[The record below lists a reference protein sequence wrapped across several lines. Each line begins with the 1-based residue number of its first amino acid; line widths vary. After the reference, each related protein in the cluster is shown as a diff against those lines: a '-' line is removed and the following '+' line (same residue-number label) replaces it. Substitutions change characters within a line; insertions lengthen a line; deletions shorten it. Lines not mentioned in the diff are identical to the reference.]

1 MISTISMMIIIALLV
16 ACNCGL
22 LGCFLI
28 LRGEAMFGDAISHA
42 ILPGIVLS
50 FILSGSMNLLGFI
63 SGAILAGILAIIM
76 IRILHSELCVAIDAA
91 MGIVFTSF
99 FSIGILL
106 IANYSSK
113 IDLDLGC
120 VLYGNLVIAPSDLLY
135 WGEKMIGPKSFF
147 TLALLLIANIIF
159 VAVNYP
165 TLVLTSFDPSL
176 ASSIGV
182 NTRRWYYL
190 LLIATTITIV
200 LSFNVVG
207 AILVVGFLVVP
218 PATAYLLAHSLLAML
233 GYILLCD
240 LIITSWGYLLAS
252 SLNSSLPG
260 AMMSIA
266 GVLLL
271 LTLFMKKKKGT
282 IGKYTPVTLH

>member
-1 MISTISMMIIIALLV
+1 ML
-16 ACNCGL
+16 
-22 LGCFLI
+22 
-28 LRGEAMFGDAISHA
+28 GDAISHA

-50 FILSGSMNLLGFI
+50 FILSGSMYLLGFI
-63 SGAILAGILAIIM
+63 SGAILAGILAVIM
-76 IRILHSELCVAIDAA
+76 IRILHSELSVAIDAA

-106 IANYSSK
+106 IANYSGK
-113 IDLDLGC
+113 IDLDPGC

-135 WGEKMIGPKSFF
+135 WGEKIIGPKSFF
-147 TLALLLIANIIF
+147 TLALLLIANVIF

-165 TLVLTSFDPSL
+165 TLVLTSFAPSL

-190 LLIATTITIV
+190 LLVATTITIV
-200 LSFNVVG
+200 LSFNAVG

-218 PATAYLLAHSLLAML
+218 PATAYLLAHSLPAML
-233 GYILLCD
+233 GYIFLCN
-240 LIITSWGYLLAS
+240 LIITSWGYLLAY

-266 GVLLL
+266 GVLFL
-271 LTLFMKKKKGT
+271 LTLFMKKRRNT
-282 IGKYTPVTLH
+282 VVKYTPATLR